1 MEKADIQYSYNPEGV
16 NEVIDE
22 LSATSFVALREVK
35 WAEEEEEYK
44 TDIRRYFIKQ
54 DGTEMPGKGTAIAN
68 PGKLAEVLVDH
79 LYGNTTTMLKSMTQ
93 RDDYM
98 SSMGRVYAEYED
110 EGYDTFKE
118 ELDAERAKA
127 IADRGMDSEEFME
140 TLK

>member
-1 MEKADIQYSYNPEGV
+1 MEKTDIQYSYNPEGV

-35 WAEEEEEYK
+35 WSEEEEEYK

-79 LYGNTTTMLKSMTQ
+79 LYGSTTTMLKSMTQ

-98 SSMGRVYAEYED
+98 SSMGRVHAEYED
-110 EGYDTFKE
+110 EGSDAFQE